1 MDVAAL
7 QSRYAKVRDPGRW
20 LSAGLSAIGVLV
32 VAAIIVR
39 TGPSHMVMAPW
50 DVFIL
55 LDGAWRILEGQI
67 PHTDFYN
74 PIGPLAYMLI
84 AIGMRV
90 GGEGLV
96 GQVYGGALLLLLAG
110 GWAIVLSYRKLPPI
124 LGFLFVVFIASLI
137 VAPRALGFDPVHTT
151 YAMIY
156 NRYGW
161 AILSL
166 LCIQLLLGDE
176 TTQRRD
182 GALDA
187 AAGGVLLGLL
197 LLCKINFFLV
207 GLGVF
212 VLGLILRPELRR
224 SGLLSIGSLA
234 AIWLVFKGIYGISL
248 VDYLRDVALA
258 AKAQDAGE
266 RFGKLRA
273 FARHSLPAMALL
285 AIAWA
290 ILVAWPVRKG
300 RMSVMEGVRLSAV
313 AACLVAGMAFLAI
326 GNTGEEGARDLPLLF
341 PVGILLLVQTRASV
355 LSLGHG
361 WWPHVAAATVVV
373 ASFLVPLVWR
383 DARSVGEAITWSD
396 YRHSSVPQT
405 QRFDAKPVGDFVVPH
420 TADWKTIY
428 WLSKDVP
435 EHINDGLGL
444 LRRHKRAR
452 ERILVLAHT
461 DPFSFALGARS
472 PRGPA
477 LWWYPNISFSKAY
490 HPAPDTVFGE
500 AELVMVPLLKDSDPG
515 CCKEVVAQLLDLYGG
530 YLHDKYVEIGRSRTW
545 VLYRKRA
552 AG

>member
-7 QSRYAKVRDPGRW
+7 QSRYTKVRDPARW
-20 LSAGLSAIGVLV
+20 LSAGLSAVGVLV
-32 VAAIIVR
+32 IATIVVR

-74 PIGPLAYMLI
+74 PIGPLAYILI
-84 AIGMRV
+84 AIGMRL
-90 GGEGLV
+90 GGEGLA
-96 GQVYGGALLLLLAG
+96 GQVYGGTILLLLAG
-110 GWAIVLSYRKLPPI
+110 GWAVALSYRKLPPV
-124 LGFLFVVFIASLI
+124 LGFLFVIFIASLI

-151 YAMIY
+151 YAMVY
-156 NRYGW
+156 NRCGW

-166 LCIQLLLGDE
+166 LSIQLLIGDE
-176 TTQRRD
+176 VTHRRD
-182 GALDA
+182 GVVDA

-207 GLGVF
+207 GVGVF
-212 VLGLILRPELRR
+212 CLGLILRPELRR
-224 SGLLSIGSLA
+224 WGVLSIASLA
-234 AIWLVFKGIYGISL
+234 AIWLVFKGLYGISL

-258 AKAQDAGE
+258 AKAQDPGE
-266 RFGKLRA
+266 RLGKLRA
-273 FARHSLPAMALL
+273 FARNGLKAMALL
-285 AIAWA
+285 SVVWA
-290 ILVAWPVRKG
+290 IVIAWPVRMG
-300 RMSVMEGVRLSAV
+300 RMSWLDGLRLSAV

-341 PVGILLLVQTRASV
+341 PLGILLLVHTRASV
-355 LSLGHG
+355 MSLGQG
-361 WWPHVAAATVVV
+361 WGLNALAATVVV
-373 ASFLVPLVWR
+373 LSFLVPFARL
-383 DARSVGEAITWSD
+383 DAQSVAEAIAWSD
-396 YRHSSVPQT
+396 YRRAGVPAQ
-405 QRFDAKPVGDFVVPH
+405 QRFDAKRLEDFVVPH

-435 EHINDGLGL
+435 EQINDGLAL
-444 LRRHKRAR
+444 LRRHMGAR

-461 DPFSFALGARS
+461 DPFSFALGSRS
-472 PRGPA
+472 PRGAA
-477 LWWYPNISFSKAY
+477 LWWYPNISFSKTY

-500 AELVMVPLLKDSDPG
+500 AELVMVPLLRDSDPG

-530 YLHDKYVEIGRSRTW
+530 YLRAKYAEIGRSRTW